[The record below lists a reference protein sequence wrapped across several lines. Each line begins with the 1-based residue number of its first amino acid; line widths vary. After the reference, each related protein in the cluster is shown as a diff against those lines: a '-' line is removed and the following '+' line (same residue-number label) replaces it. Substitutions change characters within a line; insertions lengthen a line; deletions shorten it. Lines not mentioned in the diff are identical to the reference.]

1 MQTVQDIREQFLEK
15 FLDKEFV
22 GNTIEIVGA
31 TFLANEPSIFGE
43 INHDWNQRE
52 LKWYESISRNVNDIE
67 GNIPA
72 IWKRVAT
79 PDGRIHSN
87 YGFMIWSEEN
97 GSQYKNVLETLLKD
111 RNSRRGE
118 MVYVRPSIHSEWN
131 KDGMSDFICT
141 IANMFFI
148 RDNKLVSHYIFR
160 SNDSV
165 YGYKGDVFWASE
177 VQRRLA
183 KDLNI
188 QVGDLIWTGSS
199 QHIYDRHYYLIDH
212 YAKTGEISISKA
224 KYAELYPNSEY
235 L

>member
-1 MQTVQDIREQFLEK
+1 MQTVQNIRDQFLEK
-15 FLDKEFV
+15 FLNKEFV
-22 GNTIEIVGA
+22 GNTVEIIGA
-31 TFLANEPSIFGE
+31 TFLADEPVIFGE

-52 LKWYESISRNVNDIE
+52 LEWYESISRNVNDIE
-67 GNIPA
+67 GNIPT

-79 PDGRIHSN
+79 PDGRINSN
-87 YGFMIWSEEN
+87 YGWCIWSEEN
-97 GSQYKNVLETLLKD
+97 GSQYKHVLEKLKLD
-111 RNSRRGE
+111 RNSRQGE
-118 MVYVRPSIHSEWN
+118 MVYVRPNIHSEWN

-148 RDNKLVSHYIFR
+148 RDNRLVSHYIFR

-165 YGYKGDVFWASE
+165 HGYKGDVFWASE

-183 KDLNI
+183 KDLNVE
-188 QVGDLIWTGSS
+188 VGDLIWTGSS

-212 YAKTGEISISKA
+212 YAKTGEISILKE
-224 KYAELYPNSEY
+224 KYAELYPDSEY